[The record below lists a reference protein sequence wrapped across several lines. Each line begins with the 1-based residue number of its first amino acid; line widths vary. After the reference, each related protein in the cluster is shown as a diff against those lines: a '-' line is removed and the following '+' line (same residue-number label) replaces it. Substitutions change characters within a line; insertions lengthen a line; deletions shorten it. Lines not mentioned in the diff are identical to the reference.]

1 MSRQTINLRPYESV
15 ALINHDLSCLIRPIK
30 PLCSTRPQIH
40 IKPGEPYPYYRRRKD
55 AVWDSFKT
63 KAELIEK
70 YCPYA
75 NQQKILWGREQ
86 WRPKSWDRD
95 FDEIWIEYRYQPK
108 ETPSTKGVCPWKVWD
123 EWRAESLWESWSD
136 QLRQAGATVSDS
148 NYLVLPDGTDW
159 PLRWQSPVT
168 MPVGLSRFQLKVKE
182 ISFKPFS
189 DITEQDAIAA
199 GIDQLSHGQAGLIYF
214 IHRLDYGFRYPVWTT
229 REPLKAFKW
238 VWNQLYPQ
246 FPANTDP
253 WVWLI
258 NIEKD
263 VLITMETSK

>member
-15 ALINHDLSCLIRPIK
+15 ALLNRDLSCFIRPIK
-30 PLCSTRPQIH
+30 PLCHAKPQIH
-40 IKPGEPYPYYRRRKD
+40 INPSESYPYYRRRKD

-63 KAELIEK
+63 KAELIKK

-86 WRPKSWDRD
+86 WKPKSWDED
-95 FDEIWIEYRYQPK
+95 FDSLWIEYRYQPK
-108 ETPSTKGVCPWKVWD
+108 NTNSTRHIYTAQAWENDWQ
-123 EWRAESLWESWSD
+123 AENLWEKWSN
-136 QLRQAGATVSDS
+136 QLTAAGAYVEH
-148 NYLVLPDGTDW
+148 NYLRMPDGADW
-159 PLRWQSPVT
+159 PLKWQSPVT
-168 MPVGLSRFQLKVKE
+168 MPVGLSRFQLKIKD
-182 ISFKPFS
+182 IDFKQFS

-229 REPLKAFKW
+229 RDPLKAFKW

-246 FPANTDP
+246 SPANTDP

-258 NIEKD
+258 N
-263 VLITMETSK
+263 VETEVKQ